1 MPVAKKHCVDGI
13 NSLTWL
19 DFQTKDSAEK
29 NLQFVREEIEKYKK
43 NKCIRAPMSSKI

>member
-1 MPVAKKHCVDGI
+1 MPVAKKHCVHGI

-43 NKCIRAPMSSKI
+43 K